1 MEKQF
6 TWTDIY
12 SEFAKELLTYKN
24 NRVVLIEIMREVF
37 KEAEVRFYLSEGNNI
52 PLSDICPFTVFG
64 TFNRGITDKNRIKIL
79 SAIKKKF
86 NLASS
91 VPEDFNGIPILST
104 MNSMFFQFKSSRGEK
119 DIDYLWAMFEV
130 ALENSN
136 QSDDKKRFKFASA
149 FDNVIQQK
157 GVSWNLTMG
166 LYWIAPYSYINL
178 DQRNRS
184 SIKMINQMFFEG
196 KLPNLKKLPSGI
208 EYLQLVDSFKKTF
221 QNDKFESS
229 SFPEFSYGAWKLT
242 KNISPN
248 DLVSKAS
255 FIKWFEPL
263 LNALKV
269 LGGVATPK
277 EVRDQIAEDLNLSK
291 EVLNERRGKTQSK
304 KFDNELAFA
313 RTYLIYEGYIDNS
326 ERGVWGLTKAGEKV
340 NMDLN
345 LAGEI
350 FKRGAARLK
359 EKKNTEN
366 SSISVGTSDEKEKK
380 FWLYAPGEQSYKW
393 DEFYENGIMGIGWD
407 YLGDLN
413 DYKDKNTIRKT
424 VQEQNDGTGSYKNVV
439 HATWQFAK
447 TINIGDIVFVKKGRS
462 LIIGC
467 GVVTSDYKYDSSRD
481 EYKHI
486 RKINWINNGEWE
498 HPGKAAVK
506 TLTNISDYTD
516 YVEQLV
522 SLLNIEEI
530 LEEEKEDHT
539 KFVAY
544 LEEDFLT
551 DVFMEIQQYHM
562 LRHLI
567 KTRKNVILQGPPG
580 VGKTYSAKR
589 LAFSLMEEK
598 DTSRVMMI
606 QFHQS
611 YSYEDFIVGF
621 RPTESGFELARGPFY
636 TFCKEAEKDDER
648 DYFFIIDEINRG
660 NLSKIFGELLMLIES
675 DKRNEHLR
683 LLYSNERFTVPKNV
697 HIIGMMN
704 TADRG
709 LALIDYALRRRFAFF
724 DMEPA
729 FESNGFKAMLAA
741 SDNEKYEVLVN
752 IVLKLNEAI
761 EQDESLGAGFRI
773 GHSFLCTNDDVTDEW
788 LESVVRYE
796 LIPLIKEYWFDEID
810 KVFKWEK
817 LLLGVLND

>member
-1 MEKQF
+1 MKKQF
-6 TWTDIY
+6 TWIDIY
-12 SEFAKELLTYKN
+12 SEFAKELLKYKN
-24 NRVVLIEIMREVF
+24 NRVLLIKIMREVF
-37 KEAEVRFYLSEGNNI
+37 KEAEVKFYLSEGNNI

-64 TFNRGITDKNRIKIL
+64 TFNRGITEENRIKIL

-86 NLASS
+86 NLLSP
-91 VPEDFNGIPILST
+91 VPEDFDGIPILNNI
-104 MNSMFFQFKSSRGEK
+104 NSMFFQYKSTRGEK
-119 DIDYLWAMFEV
+119 DIDYLWTMFEV

-136 QSDDKKRFKFASA
+136 QSDDKKRLKFISS
-149 FDNVIQQK
+149 FDNVIKQK

-166 LYWIAPYSYINL
+166 FYWIAPYSYINL

-184 SIKMINQMFFEG
+184 SIKMINQMYFEG
-196 KLPNLKKLPSGI
+196 KLPNLKKVPSGI
-208 EYLQLVDSFKKTF
+208 EYLELVDSFKKIF
-221 QNDKFESS
+221 KNDKFESS

-242 KNISPN
+242 NDISPN

-263 LNALKV
+263 LNALKE
-269 LGGVATPK
+269 LGGNATPK
-277 EVRDQIAEDLNLSK
+277 EVRDYIAEDLNLSE
-291 EVLNERRGKTQSK
+291 EVLNELRGKTQSK

-313 RTYLIYEGYIDNS
+313 RIYLVDEGYLDNT
-326 ERGVWGLTKAGEKV
+326 ERGVWALTKAGEEV

-350 FKRGAARLK
+350 FKRRSVRLK
-359 EKKNTEN
+359 EKMITEN
-366 SSISVGTSDEKEKK
+366 SSISVGVSDKKEKR

-413 DYKDKNTIRKT
+413 DYKNKEAIRKII
-424 VQEQNDGTGSYKNVV
+424 QEQNNGTGSYKNVV

-447 TINIGDIVFVKKGRS
+447 TINIGDVIFVKKGRS

-467 GVVTSDYKYDSSRD
+467 GIVISDYKYDSRRD

-486 RKINWINNGEWE
+486 RKINWTHKGQWE

-506 TLTNISDYTD
+506 TLTDISDYTD

-522 SLLNIEEI
+522 SLLDIEEI
-530 LEEEKEDHT
+530 IEEKEDHT
-539 KFVAY
+539 KFTAY

-551 DVFMEIQQYHM
+551 DVFMEIEQYHM
-562 LRHLI
+562 LKHLI

-729 FESNGFKAMLAA
+729 FESNGFKAMLAI
-741 SDNEKYEVLVN
+741 SDNAKYEVLVN
-752 IVLKLNEAI
+752 VVIKLNEAI

-810 KVFKWEK
+810 KVLKWEK